1 MSPRGPGRRR
11 NVHGQLPKDGE
22 AVNAAH
28 GHQASASAVTFNVS
42 AEGTGMGAT
51 ARGGAS
57 GSGVWT
63 WMATSAWPRPARPA
77 PAPRAPPRPPF
88 RWSPPQAGGGGR
100 RFRMQMA
107 RPSPKARRQRP
118 GAVGAS
124 RALGFAPHHL
134 SRSRSRACLPCL
146 GKTPDVAE
154 GPLSTSSCTCWTR
167 LSVSA
172 APPATTAESLPWGTG
187 LCRQTPET
195 PPQKVPPEEQVW
207 RGQHEM
213 GWVGWGGVGQGGPY
227 QKREINCHFLK
238 LLFQSRAHE

>member
-11 NVHGQLPKDGE
+11 NVHGQLPKAGE

-63 WMATSAWPRPARPA
+63 WMATSARPRPARPA

-88 RWSPPQAGGGGR
+88 RWRPPQACVGGR

-172 APPATTAESLPWGTG
+172 APQPPRPRACPGAQVCADRLQRP
-187 LCRQTPET
+187 LLRRC
-195 PPQKVPPEEQVW
+195 PQKSRYGGGSMRW
-207 RGQHEM
+207 D
-213 GWVGWGGVGQGGPY
+213 GWGGEGWDRVDHIR
-227 QKREINCHFLK
+227 KEK
-238 LLFQSRAHE
+238 

>member
-1 MSPRGPGRRR
+1 MRRPEEGRRGLGSGPGWPPPLGPAQPGLLRP
-11 NVHGQLPKDGE
+11 HGLHPGHHSDGDPPK
-22 AVNAAH
+22 ACV
-28 GHQASASAVTFNVS
+28 
-42 AEGTGMGAT
+42 
-51 ARGGAS
+51 
-57 GSGVWT
+57 
-63 WMATSAWPRPARPA
+63 
-77 PAPRAPPRPPF
+77 
-88 RWSPPQAGGGGR
+88 GGR

-134 SRSRSRACLPCL
+134 SRSRSRACLPRL